1 MVLLEQVLSIVAAL
15 LILCVFVFVHELGH
29 YTMGRLLG
37 FRIQEFAIGMGPVV
51 YKKVKSGIQY
61 SLRAF
66 PIGGLCRF
74 YGEDEAVSSKDSF
87 NAHAPWKR
95 LLVVLAGP
103 AMNILIAVLFAAISL
118 FAYGDIVPSVS
129 GFAEGASPAREYGML
144 VGDVIHSVDG
154 KRVEYYDEVVSLIR
168 GADGEHAV
176 ITVERGGELVDLPMD
191 GIFDA
196 QLGHN
201 YLGINIEPV
210 RKQFGLFEAIGGSFL
225 FVGSVIHQMLDFLG
239 SIFTTGVQQ
248 GDFVGPVGTITF
260 IGQAVRLGFET
271 VLRIGVLIS
280 INLGIF
286 NVLPLPA
293 LDGGRT
299 VFILIEWIRGK
310 PIPAERE
317 GMVHFVGI
325 LLLFG
330 LMILLTFSDVAKI
343 MGG

>member
-1 MVLLEQVLSIVAAL
+1 M
-15 LILCVFVFVHELGH
+15 
-29 YTMGRLLG
+29 
-37 FRIQEFAIGMGPVV
+37 
-51 YKKVKSGIQY
+51 
-61 SLRAF
+61 
-66 PIGGLCRF
+66 
-74 YGEDEAVSSKDSF
+74 
-87 NAHAPWKR
+87 
-95 LLVVLAGP
+95 
-103 AMNILIAVLFAAISL
+103 
-118 FAYGDIVPSVS
+118 
-129 GFAEGASPAREYGML
+129 
-144 VGDVIHSVDG
+144 DG
-154 KRVEYYDEVVSLIR
+154 KRVEYYDEVITLIR
-168 GADGEHAV
+168 GANGEHAV
-176 ITVERGGELVDLPMD
+176 ITVERGGKLVDLEMNNLY
-191 GIFDA
+191 DA
-196 QLGHN
+196 ATGRN

-225 FVGSVIHQMLDFLG
+225 FVGSVIRQMLDFLG
-239 SIFTTGVQQ
+239 GIFTAGVQQ

-343 MGG
+343 VGG